1 MKILTI
7 AIVSVLSSLSI
18 ATPVWY
24 NGDDDGNGG
33 YAALTGTPNGQ
44 NNFESLQYEDFV
56 WDSTSNASTV
66 MGTMVGT
73 TSFSQVKWEIRQGM
87 GIGNNSV
94 GTVLA
99 TGFFAPTLI
108 SLGSW
113 AFVPSMTRF
122 TMTGTIGSVALTN
135 GGTYFL
141 GMGIVVP
148 NSTFT
153 GGFTTAG
160 PDNAVGSPLDNH
172 SSMYIDSNGN
182 VHDNFNGNT
191 GFNADLSMGIGT
203 SPVPEPGSFAVIGLG
218 MVGLLVRKKAKAT
231 SQNKAVQASTK
242 VSVASRISCREKLL
256 LLD

>member
-1 MKILTI
+1 MKIFALGALLI
-7 AIVSVLSSLSI
+7 LSSLSL
-18 ATPVWY
+18 ATPIWY

-33 YAALTGTPNGQ
+33 FAALSGTPNGQ

-56 WDSTSNASTV
+56 WNSSSNASTV

-73 TSFSQVKWEIRQGM
+73 TSFNQVKWEIREGM

-94 GTVLA
+94 GTILA
-99 TGFFAPTLI
+99 SGVFAPTLV

-122 TMTGTIGSVALTN
+122 IMTGTIGSVALTN

-203 SPVPEPGSFAVIGLG
+203 ASVPEPGTLTVLGLG
-218 MVGLLVRKKAKAT
+218 LVAMLRRRRK
-231 SQNKAVQASTK
+231 
-242 VSVASRISCREKLL
+242 
-256 LLD
+256 